1 MPQEPLQDPDGLEVI
16 SSPQVSRRGRRNA
29 GDYSNP
35 CAFCHLLLVSQSH
48 VGSSLALA
56 ALSLCKPLL
65 VSFHV
70 KP

>member
-16 SSPQVSRRGRRNA
+16 SSPQVSRRGRRN
-29 GDYSNP
+29 SNP

-48 VGSSLALA
+48 AGSSPALA